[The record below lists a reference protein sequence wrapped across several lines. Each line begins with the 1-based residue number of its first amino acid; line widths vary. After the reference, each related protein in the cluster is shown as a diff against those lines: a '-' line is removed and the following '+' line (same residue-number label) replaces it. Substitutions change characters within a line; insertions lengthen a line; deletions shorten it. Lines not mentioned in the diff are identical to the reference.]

1 MRILR
6 FLLRKEYRQIFRDRL
21 MLAQIL
27 IMPVVQLVILANAAT
42 FEVTRAT
49 LYVVD
54 QDHTVTSRG
63 LVTRMIASGRF
74 VLGGTSPSMALAD
87 QAMLHRDV
95 TAIMNIPPEFEGSV
109 VRTHEGHVQL
119 IFDAK
124 DGAAAGVTASYARSI
139 IASYGSGLS
148 AGLYPA
154 MRMVSV
160 TADPAP
166 VRGAPRIAIS
176 ARNWFNPGLSYH
188 DYMIPGIL
196 VELVTIGGTLLTAI
210 NITREKEIGTLD
222 QLNVTPVTRGQ
233 FIAGKLIPI
242 WSITLVEFAV
252 GMTIA
257 VLAFHVPVHGS
268 IALLAVIAA
277 VYLVAALGIGLWVST
292 IAGTQ
297 QQAMFV
303 VFFLLLIYLLL
314 SGLFTPLTSM
324 PVWAQWLAHLNPVMY
339 FVAIMRAVMMKGAGV
354 RDVALD
360 TAVLAA
366 YGAVVLALAVRQ
378 YAKRAG

>member
-27 IMPVVQLVILANAAT
+27 LMPVIQLVILGNAAT
-42 FEVTRAT
+42 FEVTRAK

-54 QDHTVTSRG
+54 QDHTVASRG
-63 LVTRMIASGRF
+63 LVTRLVASGRF
-74 VLGGTSPSMALAD
+74 MLGGTSPSMALAD
-87 QAMLHRDV
+87 QAVLQRRV
-95 TAIMNIPPEFEGSV
+95 NAIVNIPAGFERDLVNTRSAP
-109 VRTHEGHVQL
+109 VQL
-119 IFDAK
+119 ILDAK
-124 DGAAAGVTASYARSI
+124 DGAAAGVTASYAGRI
-139 IASYGSGLS
+139 VNGYAAELS
-148 AGLYPA
+148 RA
-154 MRMVSV
+154 R
-160 TADPAP
+160 
-166 VRGAPRIAIS
+166 PRIAIS
-176 ARNWFNPGLSYH
+176 SRNWFNPDLSYH

-222 QLNVTPVTRGQ
+222 QLNVTPVTRAQ

-252 GMTIA
+252 GLVIA
-257 VLAFHVPVHGS
+257 MLLFHVPMHGS
-268 IALLAVIAA
+268 FALVWFVAA

-292 IAGTQ
+292 VAETQ

-339 FVAIMRAVMMKGAGV
+339 FVEIMRAVMMKGAGPA
-354 RDVALD
+354 DVVVPFV
-360 TAVLAA
+360 VLVV
-366 YGAVVLALAVRQ
+366 YGAVVLTLAVRQ
-378 YAKRAG
+378 YAKRTG

>member
-27 IMPVVQLVILANAAT
+27 LMPVIQLVILGNAAT

-54 QDHTVTSRG
+54 QDHTVASRG
-63 LVTRMIASGRF
+63 LVTRLVASGRF
-74 VLGGTSPSMALAD
+74 MLGGTSPSMALAD
-87 QAMLHRDV
+87 RAVLQRRVNAIVNIPAGFERDLV
-95 TAIMNIPPEFEGSV
+95 TARSAP
-109 VRTHEGHVQL
+109 VQL
-119 IFDAK
+119 ILDAK
-124 DGAAAGVTASYARSI
+124 DGAAAGVTASYARRI
-139 IASYGSGLS
+139 VTDYAAELS
-148 AGLYPA
+148 RA
-154 MRMVSV
+154 R
-160 TADPAP
+160 
-166 VRGAPRIAIS
+166 PRIAIS

-252 GMTIA
+252 GLAIA
-257 VLAFHVPVHGS
+257 MLLFHVPMHGS
-268 IALLAVIAA
+268 FALVWFVAA

-292 IAGTQ
+292 VAETQ

-339 FVAIMRAVMMKGAGV
+339 FVAIMRAVMMKGAGPA
-354 RDVALD
+354 DVVVPFV
-360 TAVLAA
+360 VLVV
-366 YGAVVLALAVRQ
+366 YGAVVLTLAVRQ
-378 YAKRAG
+378 YAKRTG

>member
-27 IMPVVQLVILANAAT
+27 LMPVIQLVILGNAAT
-42 FEVTRAT
+42 FEVTRAK

-54 QDHTVTSRG
+54 QDHTVASRG
-63 LVTRMIASGRF
+63 LVTRLVASGRF
-74 VLGGTSPSMALAD
+74 MLGGTSPSMALAD
-87 QAMLHRDV
+87 QAVLQRRV
-95 TAIMNIPPEFEGSV
+95 NAIVNIPAGFERDLV
-109 VRTHEGHVQL
+109 TTRTAPVQL
-119 IFDAK
+119 ILDAK
-124 DGAAAGVTASYARSI
+124 DGAAAGVTASYAGRIVNGYAAELSRS
-139 IASYGSGLS
+139 
-148 AGLYPA
+148 
-154 MRMVSV
+154 R
-160 TADPAP
+160 
-166 VRGAPRIAIS
+166 PRIAS
-176 ARNWFNPGLSYH
+176 SSRNVFNPELSYH

-222 QLNVTPVTRGQ
+222 QLNVTPVTRAQ

-252 GMTIA
+252 GLVIA
-257 VLAFHVPVHGS
+257 MLLFHVPMHGS
-268 IALLAVIAA
+268 FALVW
-277 VYLVAALGIGLWVST
+277 LVAALGIGLWVST
-292 IAGTQ
+292 VAETQ

-354 RDVALD
+354 RDVMVPFAIL
-360 TAVLAA
+360 AV
-366 YGAVVLALAVRQ
+366 YGAVMLTLAVRQ